1 MEANLA
7 YMVYAVNS
15 VYVPAE

>member
-1 MEANLA
+1 MDANLA